1 MHCADRLAKKNGV
14 YPWHLGHARHRHEKG
29 KNRESAGDAD
39 QPRKAPEAQEA
50 VNREAGPFAPRKTKS
65 WSDSCATA
73 QALKVGPP
81 SLDETSLRD
90 DGPGSCQI
98 GQAVALKNL

>member
-1 MHCADRLAKKNGV
+1 MQIGSRRKTGFT
-14 YPWHLGHARHRHEKG
+14 LGGHERHRHEKG

-39 QPRKAPEAQEA
+39 QPGKALEAQVT
-50 VNREAGPFAPRKTKS
+50 VNREAGPFDPRKTQS
-65 WSDSCATA
+65 WWDPCAID
-73 QALKVGPP
+73 QALKVGLP
-81 SLDETSLRD
+81 SPDEPSLRD